1 MSTHPSPSDPI
12 AETQDAATPATATTW
27 WLTACSLLLV
37 GALVVASVVFFGR
50 DGAESSSGA
59 AEGEAEADL
68 VGELVGHTRMAH
80 EGLSPIVE
88 DMEEFLPTDGSH
100 PPLDTTDAAT
110 VNTWR
115 TGVQEASA
123 HFEDPPAGDS
133 SHSVAHTGLTSS
145 VRLLSMSV
153 ETYARAAQTED
164 EELRMDLLHIA
175 MDLRTEAVVSWSAAA
190 TQLDL
195 LSLGSGGEHV
205 HLYLPAAPDSGALQP
220 DGSGDGGGAP
230 APGEGHDDGH

>member
-1 MSTHPSPSDPI
+1 MSTHPSPSDPVTD
-12 AETQDAATPATATTW
+12 TQDTAVPATATTW

-37 GALVVASVVFFGR
+37 GALVAAAVLLLGR
-50 DGAESSSGA
+50 GAAPSSGA
-59 AEGEAEADL
+59 AGGEADL
-68 VGELVGHTRMAH
+68 VGDLVGHTRMAH

-110 VNTWR
+110 VDGWR
-115 TGVQEASA
+115 TGVRDASA
-123 HFEDPPAGDS
+123 HFGDPPSGGP

-145 VRLLSMSV
+145 VHLLSMAV
-153 ETYARAAQTED
+153 ETYAKAAQIED
-164 EELRMDLLHIA
+164 EELRMDVLHIA

-195 LSLGSGGEHV
+195 LSLGAGGEHV
-205 HLYLPAAPDSGALQP
+205 HLYLPAAPDSGALRP
-220 DGSGDGGGAP
+220 DGSGEGGGAP
-230 APGEGHDDGH
+230 APGEGHDDDH